1 METDQVVEQQT
12 QVALPGEGES
22 PDTATT
28 AELEAA
34 PAGLVEEIDPDVAE
48 ALKDLGIAP
57 EIKGRIS
64 KKINKE
70 ISKRKAAEDAAR
82 EEAEE
87 KARWREEVYR
97 RDAMRTTTVAP
108 DIQIDT
114 SDLPVPTRE
123 AFDHDEDAYQAA
135 IAERAAVIAYRR
147 ERTRERQQESVQQQQ
162 QQADANIVWQQEGR
176 KRFSDFDVA
185 LRAPQSGG
193 PVITDQM
200 AAAIIGNES
209 GHDVAYFLG
218 KNPQEAGRIASLHPV
233 EQSIEIKKIAN
244 RLAKSQPKTTTT
256 APTATSPVGDR
267 ETVAKS
273 ISISDPNISFKD
285 YERLRMKQ
293 MKDRMAGL

>member
-12 QVALPGEGES
+12 QVALPGEAETPVVEPVEVEAAQPHDEDDPEYLDIVKEMGLD
-22 PDTATT
+22 PDQKGRLSKRVKQLLGRAKT
-28 AELEAA
+28 AEE
-34 PAGLVEEIDPDVAE
+34 
-48 ALKDLGIAP
+48 K
-57 EIKGRIS
+57 
-64 KKINKE
+64 
-70 ISKRKAAEDAAR
+70 AR
-82 EEAEE
+82 EEADE

-218 KNPQEAGRIASLHPV
+218 KNPQESNRIASLHPV

-256 APTATSPVGDR
+256 APTTTSPVGDR
-267 ETVAKS
+267 EVIYKPTKPLHEM
-273 ISISDPNISFKD
+273 DFKE
-285 YERLRMKQ
+285 YEAFRNRQIYGDNWGRK
-293 MKDRMAGL
+293 